1 MYVAER
7 TAPSVTHA
15 ERRQPRQARQ
25 GEPWEYMLNGVSTRV
40 TITVVVP
47 VLNEAANLPALFAA
61 LPAVHEVLV
70 VDGKS
75 VDGTAEVV
83 NELLPSARVLRQE
96 GRGKGDAMCVGLD
109 TASGDIVVFIDADG
123 SNEPAEVERF
133 VLALVNGADF
143 AKGSRFM
150 HGGGSSDITP
160 VRRLGNAVLRRWV
173 NRLYGTRFTDIA
185 YGYNAVWSQ
194 HRDLLRLD
202 CEGFEIETLMHIR
215 AARAGLVIDEV
226 PSFEGKRKIGNTNLH
241 ALRDG
246 IRIAAVLM
254 RELADQHINGHR
266 KQSRLKGKAA

>member
-1 MYVAER
+1 MFTVER
-7 TAPSVTHA
+7 TAANVTYA
-15 ERRQPRQARQ
+15 ERRQPRQAAQ
-25 GEPWEYMLNGVSTRV
+25 GEPWMYTLNGVSTRV
-40 TITVVVP
+40 TVTVVVP
-47 VLNEAANLPALFAA
+47 VLNEAANLPALFES
-61 LPAVHEVLV
+61 LPAVYELIV

-75 VDGTAEVV
+75 VDGTAELVS
-83 NELLPSARVLRQE
+83 ELAPSAVILRQG
-96 GRGKGDAMCVGLD
+96 GRGKGDAMCVGLAAA
-109 TASGDIVVFIDADG
+109 TGDIVVFIDADG
-123 SNEPAEVERF
+123 SNEPEEVERF

-150 HGGGSSDITP
+150 QGGGSADITP

-173 NRLYGTRFTDIA
+173 NQVYGTRFTDIA

-215 AARAGLVIDEV
+215 AARAGLVIEEV

-246 IRIAAVLM
+246 IRIAAVLA
-254 RELADQHINGHR
+254 RELADQHINR
-266 KQSRLKGKAA
+266 NRAQARLKGTAS

>member
-1 MYVAER
+1 MYAGER
-7 TAPSVTHA
+7 TALSVTHT
-15 ERRQPRQARQ
+15 ERRQPRQAQ
-25 GEPWEYMLNGVSTRV
+25 HGEPWVYMLNGVSTRV
-40 TITVVVP
+40 TVTVVVP
-47 VLNEAANLPALFAA
+47 VLNEAANLPALFES

-75 VDGTAEVV
+75 VDGTS
-83 NELLPSARVLRQE
+83 ELVSELFPSARIIRQE
-96 GRGKGDAMCVGLD
+96 GRGKGDAMCVGLAA
-109 TASGDIVVFIDADG
+109 ASGDIVVFIDADG

-150 HGGGSSDITP
+150 QGGGSVDITP

-185 YGYNAVWSQ
+185 YGYNAVWAQ
-194 HRDLLRLD
+194 HRDVLRLD

-215 AARAGLVIDEV
+215 AARAGLIIDEV

-241 ALRDG
+241 AFRDG

-266 KQSRLKGKAA
+266 KNARLKGTAP